1 MRRGLIARCFIAR
14 WWMVLEKPRVMAKLR
29 TMKSLLALM
38 LAFAPMVHAGA
49 TVEGK
54 VNLAGVRT
62 PAPAPRYDR
71 PIQIGPPDA
80 PAAVVYLEGDFPA
93 PATNKIVDVAQ
104 KKYQFA
110 PGLLP
115 IQKGTTVRFPNEDDD
130 YHNVFSLSK
139 KKRFDLG
146 RYLKSETPA
155 SQTFNDPGA
164 IKLFCEIHGHMRGTI
179 LVLDTPYF
187 VKTDKSGNFK
197 LTDLPA
203 GSYKL
208 KAWVDEKVFE
218 RPVELKEGETVKVD
232 FSGK

>member
-1 MRRGLIARCFIAR
+1 
-14 WWMVLEKPRVMAKLR
+14 
-29 TMKSLLALM
+29 MKSLLALM
-38 LAFAPMVHAGA
+38 LAFAPIVYAGA

-54 VNLAGVRT
+54 VNLAAVRA

-80 PAAVVYLEGDFPA
+80 PAAVVYLEGDSPA
-93 PATNKIVDVAQ
+93 PATNKIVEVAQ

-115 IQKGTTVRFPNEDDD
+115 IQKGTTVKFPNEDDD

-139 KKRFDLG
+139 RKRFDLG
-146 RYLKSETPA
+146 RYLKNETPA
-155 SQTFNDPGA
+155 SQTFDQPGVV
-164 IKLFCEIHGHMRGTI
+164 KLFCEIHGHMRGTI

-187 VKTDKSGNFK
+187 VKTDKNGNYK

-218 RPVELKEGETVKVD
+218 RAVELKDGETLKVD